1 VNARPWLESARVEL
15 LLFVREP
22 MTVVFALV
30 MPVVFVVVLSGVF
43 GDTPDPNGE
52 VFRGVGGSTY
62 YTPAYIGLAAAS
74 VGLIILPTHLAGYR
88 ERGVLRR
95 IRAAGVPVTAVLLGQ
110 LAVTLAL
117 SVAGG
122 VLVTVVAFLA
132 STPEAAVDPWGV
144 VVAGVVGA
152 LAFGLLGLALGAL
165 LPTARAA
172 QGAGILLWFL
182 VFMLGGAG
190 PPPEVLPD
198 AMSTVGDLTP
208 LRPLIIALQDPWF
221 GNGWNVGRLGVLV
234 AIGAVSWAVAGYRL
248 SRD

>member
-1 VNARPWLESARVEL
+1 MTGRPWLEAARTEL

-30 MPVVFVVVLSGVF
+30 MPMVFVVVLGSVF
-43 GDTPDPNGE
+43 GDTPDPGAD

-62 YTPAYIGLAAAS
+62 YTPAYIALAAAS

-95 IRAAGVPVTAVLLGQ
+95 IRGAGIPVGAVVVGQ
-110 LAVTLAL
+110 VAVALAL
-117 SVAGG
+117 SLVGG
-122 VLVTVVAFLA
+122 VLVVATAFLA
-132 STPEAAVDPWGV
+132 LEPATPTDPLGV
-144 VVAGVVGA
+144 VAAGTVGA
-152 LAFGLLGLALGAL
+152 VAFALLGLALGAL

-172 QGAGILLWFL
+172 QGAGILVWFL

-190 PPPEVLPD
+190 PPPAVLPD
-198 AMSTVGDLTP
+198 TMATIGGWTP
-208 LRPLIIALQDPWF
+208 LRPLVTALQDPWF
-221 GNGWNVGRLGVLV
+221 GTGWNPGLLGVL
-234 AIGAVSWAVAGYRL
+234 AGIGALGWAVAAWRL

>member
-1 VNARPWLESARVEL
+1 MNARPWLEAARVEL

-22 MTVVFALV
+22 MTVVFALI
-30 MPVVFVVVLSGVF
+30 MPMLFVVVLGAVF
-43 GDTPDPNGE
+43 GDTPDPQTD

-62 YTPAYIGLAAAS
+62 YTPAYIALAAAS

-95 IRAAGVPVTAVLLGQ
+95 IRGAGIPVGAVLVGQ
-110 LAVTLAL
+110 VAVALVL
-117 SVAGG
+117 SVVGG
-122 VLVTVVAFLA
+122 VLVVVTSFVTLE
-132 STPEAAVDPWGV
+132 PVGAVDA
-144 VVAGVVGA
+144 AGVAVATLVGSI
-152 LAFGLLGLALGAL
+152 AFALLGLALGVL

-190 PPPEVLPD
+190 PPPAVLPD
-198 AMSTVGDLTP
+198 AMAAIGDWTP
-208 LRPLIIALQDPWF
+208 LRPMITALQDPWF
-221 GNGWNVGRLGVLV
+221 GAGWNPGLLGVLA
-234 AIGAVSWAVAGYRL
+234 AIGAGGWLVAAWRL

>member
-1 VNARPWLESARVEL
+1 MNARPWLEAARTEL

-30 MPVVFVVVLSGVF
+30 MPMVFVVVLGAVF
-43 GDTPDPNGE
+43 GDTPDPAAD

-62 YTPAYIGLAAAS
+62 YTPAYIALAAAS

-95 IRAAGVPVTAVLLGQ
+95 IRGAGIPVGAVLVGQ
-110 LAVTLAL
+110 VAVALAL
-117 SVAGG
+117 SLVGG
-122 VLVTVVAFLA
+122 VLVVATAFATLE
-132 STPEAAVDPWGV
+132 PEAAVEPVGV
-144 VVAGVVGA
+144 VVAAVIGA
-152 LAFGLLGLALGAL
+152 VAFALLGLALGVL

-190 PPPEVLPD
+190 PPPAVLPD
-198 AMSTVGDLTP
+198 TMATIGDWTP
-208 LRPLIIALQDPWF
+208 LRPMITALQDPWF
-221 GNGWNVGRLGVLV
+221 GAGWNPALLGVLAGV
-234 AIGAVSWAVAGYRL
+234 GVAGWSVAAWRL
-248 SRD
+248 RRD